1 MFFLRLTHYKGVA
14 FAPYDDG
21 FRRKQQ
27 LYLSILKRFG
37 FGQLQMET
45 LINVNVEKFITEAKA
60 TGGRSFD
67 PAASLQLSVLNIIA
81 TILFGDRFPYGHPT
95 LTEVNNLLHE
105 WVLSFVLQVDFFP
118 LLRFVPPYRGRK
130 NWAVTNH
137 QRLLNTLDRMV
148 KLVVDFE
155 K

>member
-1 MFFLRLTHYKGVA
+1 
-14 FAPYDDG
+14 
-21 FRRKQQ
+21 
-27 LYLSILKRFG
+27 
-37 FGQLQMET
+37 MET